1 MEETQGVSV
10 IRYLFLVIGKG
21 GKSGVKAD
29 LAPGRVGR
37 R

>member
-21 GKSGVKAD
+21 GKAAAAV
-29 LAPGRVGR
+29 
-37 R
+37 